1 MVKRRQFI
9 GGLAA
14 LGGSYLLTACGGGGE
29 DGSSGTTGAAT
40 SKATA
45 HASTASASGTAMPP
59 ASSITDSAG
68 AVWTLSGGVLYK
80 NGAVA
85 GGQLQCGARA
95 VVQRQHLSPKQE
107 RPVLSM
113 ERLGMGELPSIRVWA
128 AFPRTVPPYLP
139 RRTSSTSRARNG
151 RLSTASFTRTAS
163 PQVPIS
169 TWRSYFGTVAR
180 STIATRV
187 VSFTRT
193 QRLRPNGWRVPIRAL
208 PSRRLRVASTVSTG
222 TTTTPTRQRN
232 WSRS

>member
-68 AVWTLSGGVLYK
+68 AVWTLSGGLLYK

-85 GGQLQCGARA
+85 GGNYNVALALWYNGSIYHQNKSGQFYQWNGSAW
-95 VVQRQHLSPKQE
+95 VSTIDP
-107 RPVLSM
+107 
-113 ERLGMGELPSIRVWA
+113 RLGSISADGTTLPSA
-128 AFPRTVPPYLP
+128 PYIIDKSGSKWTLVNGIVY
-139 RRTSSTSRARNG
+139 RNG
-151 RLSTASFTRTAS
+151 
-163 PQVPIS
+163 
-169 TWRSYFGTVAR
+169 VA
-180 STIATRV
+180 AG
-187 VSFTRT
+187 
-193 QRLRPNGWRVPIRAL
+193 PNFNVAL
-208 PSRRLRVASTVSTG
+208 VLWYGGKVYHCNKSG
-222 TTTTPTRQRN
+222 
-232 WSRS
+232 